1 MELNVEKALKYKYET
16 NPDAPM
22 FGTDLPSTRAK
33 RPFENRDIEFYQQ
46 LFDEQA
52 ADKIL
57 YMNAFKWYFK

>member
-1 MELNVEKALKYKYET
+1 
-16 NPDAPM
+16 M

-33 RPFENRDIEFYQQ
+33 RPFENRDNELIQQ
-46 LFDEQA
+46 LFDEQT